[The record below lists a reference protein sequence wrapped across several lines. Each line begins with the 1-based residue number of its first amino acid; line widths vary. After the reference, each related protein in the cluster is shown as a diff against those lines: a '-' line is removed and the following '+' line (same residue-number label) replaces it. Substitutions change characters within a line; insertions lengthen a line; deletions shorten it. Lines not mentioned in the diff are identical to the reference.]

1 MITLTKSI
9 VIAAPPEEIFDVL
22 DDPANMPEIW
32 CNLSNVRNI
41 TLQPNGGKSFQFD
54 YSMAGIRIEGSST
67 VLEIDRP
74 HRIVN
79 RTTGG
84 VTSTLVWV
92 LTPSPDGKGTSL
104 DFEARYEVPV
114 PLVGRLAE
122 IIIRKI
128 NEADIVYVLNG
139 LKLKME
145 VSRHRAQPG

>member
-1 MITLTKSI
+1 MITLNKSI
-9 VIAAPPEEIFDVL
+9 VIAASQEDIFDVL

-32 CNLSNVRNI
+32 RNLSNVRNV
-41 TLQPNGGKSFQFD
+41 TMQPNGGKSFQFD
-54 YSMAGIRIEGSST
+54 YTMAGIRIDGSST
-67 VLEIDRP
+67 ALEVDRP

-84 VTSTLVWV
+84 VTSTLTWA
-92 LTPSPDGKGTSL
+92 LASSPDGKGTRL

-122 IIIRKI
+122 IIIAKI

-145 VSRHRAQPG
+145 VSRYRAQPG